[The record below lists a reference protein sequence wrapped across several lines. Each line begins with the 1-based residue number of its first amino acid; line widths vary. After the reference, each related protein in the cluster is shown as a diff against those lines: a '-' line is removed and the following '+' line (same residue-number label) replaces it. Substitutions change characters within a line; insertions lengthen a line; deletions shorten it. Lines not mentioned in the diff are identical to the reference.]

1 MVRFGFTICLMAS
14 LFAGAV
20 SCGSDKAEGT
30 KGDVVEDYWGGDISS
45 ASIEVDTLLA
55 VATVKAGKAVDI
67 GCKVLKNGSPMV
79 VPAEVVIIH
88 DSTDQVV
95 EPGETVFEQAGL
107 YSVACRTKDGKFKD
121 ETPAEFEV
129 VMGEVATIE
138 TTVKPPE
145 VVAGGT
151 GDVFCLAIDAYGN
164 SAQVTPGFSSTP
176 SEGVAVD
183 GHVAI
188 GEKVGTYQ
196 LNCLADA
203 GVDVVAAS
211 FTVSVGPPGRF
222 IASVDPGT
230 VGAGDFATVGC
241 TVEDKFGNPQQADW
255 VVMAPEGVEVE
266 GVSIYSVSAGT
277 HKIKCAPKNP
287 TGDEELVP
295 ADFTVTPGTPV
306 GMNVY
311 AKPDKDH
318 YCIGDLITIKHE
330 LVDQYDNFVG
340 DAEIDPIEVVPADA
354 VELQPNKVDKF
365 IFIKDGTVSFSV
377 TATEHPY
384 SGQVESLVDCTG
396 PKITITYPPRAHT
409 FTGPNTIAVTG
420 FVEEQVSGIASL
432 TINEQEVNVDADG
445 GFNFP
450 LDLQHGMTLIA
461 AEATDGLGNV
471 GKGFRSSFYS
481 TKYIVADNDN
491 PDAAM
496 VPSAIWA
503 FLAQDFID
511 DCDHSSPPDDIATV
525 VETVMEGFDISG
537 LLPEE
542 GLELTAQCSATVDSI
557 EFGKPTVN
565 LQTVDGGIHLTKC
578 VNGQFLQDHGMEIP
592 DLVMNMTLEC
602 CYEVPFIGEYCDQ
615 QYLFI
620 YADAIVI
627 GAYLFIGIDGDG
639 NVSAE
644 LGPLNVDF
652 LNLDVD
658 IQGVIGGLFD
668 PLVDLVI
675 TIFKDMLIDQFQT
688 EFGDQ
693 LPEMVEDALG
703 QLSEGQVIE
712 LPPLIGEGD
721 PTELLLSL
729 DFALL
734 EFSFDGL
741 ELILD
746 AAITA
751 PKGVTH
757 EPLGVLARDGCMG
770 AEPDPFVLIKDAE
783 LAGAGAVDL
792 INEALYSV
800 WNSGSL
806 TLDLTAEDLG
816 DLDVSEFGIEN
827 LAVAVDMY
835 YPPIMQSCGTGEKL
849 ELQLG
854 DAFVHAKFFMM
865 NMNWDIQI
873 FMFMV
878 MEATPILVES
888 EEGETQLSIEMG
900 EMKVAEVDVVA
911 VGEDLLGKEQM
922 VEDLFKGVLLPTLT
936 DQLLGELGGFAIPE
950 FDLSSLDDT
959 IPEGTTISMDL
970 ETLAHEKG
978 YLVVGGK
985 LK

>member
-1 MVRFGFTICLMAS
+1 MT
-14 LFAGAV
+14 
-20 SCGSDKAEGT
+20 
-30 KGDVVEDYWGGDISS
+30 
-45 ASIEVDTLLA
+45 
-55 VATVKAGKAVDI
+55 
-67 GCKVLKNGSPMV
+67 
-79 VPAEVVIIH
+79 
-88 DSTDQVV
+88 
-95 EPGETVFEQAGL
+95 
-107 YSVACRTKDGKFKD
+107 
-121 ETPAEFEV
+121 
-129 VMGEVATIE
+129 ATI
-138 TTVKPPE
+138 
-145 VVAGGT
+145 
-151 GDVFCLAIDAYGN
+151 I
-164 SAQVTPGFSSTP
+164 
-176 SEGVAVD
+176 
-183 GHVAI
+183 
-188 GEKVGTYQ
+188 
-196 LNCLADA
+196 
-203 GVDVVAAS
+203 
-211 FTVSVGPPGRF
+211 
-222 IASVDPGT
+222 
-230 VGAGDFATVGC
+230 
-241 TVEDKFGNPQQADW
+241 
-255 VVMAPEGVEVE
+255 
-266 GVSIYSVSAGT
+266 
-277 HKIKCAPKNP
+277 
-287 TGDEELVP
+287 
-295 ADFTVTPGTPV
+295 PV
-306 GMNVY
+306 LEINV
-311 AKPDKDH
+311 
-318 YCIGDLITIKHE
+318 
-330 LVDQYDNFVG
+330 
-340 DAEIDPIEVVPADA
+340 
-354 VELQPNKVDKF
+354 
-365 IFIKDGTVSFSV
+365 
-377 TATEHPY
+377 TEHCN
-384 SGQVESLVDCTG
+384 LRC
-396 PKITITYPPRAHT
+396 
-409 FTGPNTIAVTG
+409 
-420 FVEEQVSGIASL
+420 
-432 TINEQEVNVDADG
+432 
-445 GFNFP
+445 
-450 LDLQHGMTLIA
+450 QH
-461 AEATDGLGNV
+461 
-471 GKGFRSSFYS
+471 
-481 TKYIVADNDN
+481 
-491 PDAAM
+491 
-496 VPSAIWA
+496 
-503 FLAQDFID
+503 
-511 DCDHSSPPDDIATV
+511 CDHSSPPDDIATV